1 MTRYYVGDSPVQ
13 VTVLPPELSWSFASF
28 ESAAARLID
37 PDGVQRT
44 GLTASLEGLPEHI
57 EVVWPKE
64 SVLDKP
70 GLWQLLV
77 DLTTEDG
84 KTEHFPPYYIP
95 VELEDGWHTI
105 DSLRD
110 QWRDASMDDAELFVL
125 MQTAKDQCEAFAPA
139 LTGPIPLRF
148 RQAQAMQARALWN
161 AGHVAQNDQFGG
173 DGMTVTV
180 FPMDWTVKALLRPQ
194 RAIGGFF

>member
-57 EVVWPKE
+57 EVVWPEE

-84 KTEHFPPYYIP
+84 KTEHFPPHYIP

-105 DSLRD
+105 DSLRN
-110 QWRDASMDDAELFVL
+110 QWRDAPIDDAELFVL
-125 MQTAKDQCEAFAPA
+125 MQAAKDQCEAFAPV
-139 LTGPIPLRF
+139 LTGSVPLRF
-148 RQAQAMQARALWN
+148 RQAQAMQARSLWN
-161 AGHVAQNDQFGG
+161 AGHTSQDQFGAE
-173 DGMTVTV
+173 GMTVTV
-180 FPMDWTVKALLRPQ
+180 FPMDWQVKALLRPT
-194 RAIGGFF
+194 RAVKAFF